1 MNIIKFRRDILVTP
15 KRLSYTREKEKNLYE
30 SLIALTNSK
39 QNEIQKL
46 ILQAVNEMRE
56 NLTDE
61 ACSLEFPGI

>member
-1 MNIIKFRRDILVTP
+1 
-15 KRLSYTREKEKNLYE
+15 
-30 SLIALTNSK
+30 LTNSK

-46 ILQAVNEMRE
+46 ILQAVNEVHE

>member
-1 MNIIKFRRDILVTP
+1 MNIINFCRDILVTP